1 LLLLVVSPMPVFA
14 ATDNAVGQTWE
25 YQPGDGW
32 TVPHTDLTAGG
43 YASSDLTKESS
54 EPWTLDVSHL
64 SLFLWWSGDSRFRFF
79 SETDLENALTIQA
92 RRTSTD
98 GAYLAL
104 ERLYADWAQSDALNF
119 RFGKFLTPIGRWNL
133 IHAAPL
139 VWTTSRPVMTV
150 QAFPTNAT
158 GAMVYG
164 TLTSVGAGLD
174 YSIYGSIG
182 KELRPDPDLDTFKE
196 AFGAHVSY
204 PLQPSLE
211 IGFSFA
217 SYEEANE
224 VGDHKN
230 LIGVDGVWSQNGY
243 EISGE
248 AIYRTSSEQGG
259 MDERGGYIQG
269 VAPLGKKFYAVGR
282 YEYLLES
289 HAIAPSNLWLAG
301 VDYRWNRSLILK
313 TEFSKAQHSLIQEPG
328 GFLASVAALF

>member
-1 LLLLVVSPMPVFA
+1 MVLPLTAFA
-14 ATDNAVGQTWE
+14 ATDNAVGQAWE

-54 EPWTLDVSHL
+54 EPWTLDISHL

-174 YSIYGSIG
+174 YSVYGSIG

-204 PLQPSLE
+204 PVQPSLE

-224 VGDHKN
+224 VGDKTAMRSLAKRSTEHQARR
-230 LIGVDGVWSQNGY
+230 GGWTREAATYRVWPRWATSFMRSDVMNICWNPTRTPLR
-243 EISGE
+243 ISG
-248 AIYRTSSEQGG
+248 
-259 MDERGGYIQG
+259 
-269 VAPLGKKFYAVGR
+269 
-282 YEYLLES
+282 
-289 HAIAPSNLWLAG
+289 
-301 VDYRWNRSLILK
+301 
-313 TEFSKAQHSLIQEPG
+313 
-328 GFLASVAALF
+328 